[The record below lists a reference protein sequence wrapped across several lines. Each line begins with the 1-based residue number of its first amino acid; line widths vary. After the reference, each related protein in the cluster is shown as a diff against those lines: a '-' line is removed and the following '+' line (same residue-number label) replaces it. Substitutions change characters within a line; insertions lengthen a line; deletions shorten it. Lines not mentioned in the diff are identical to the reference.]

1 LNDTDCA
8 DQQMNTQITELK
20 TQYPKLVSM
29 APNELSHLIRL
40 SRNSDQAAAKKLI
53 EHLYPAVIRIVRNH
67 LPRRESEEDLAQE
80 IFVKMFAKLHQYRAD
95 MPFEHWVS
103 RISVNTCIDHLRKQ
117 RNRPEYRW
125 SDFSE
130 EQQAILDNL
139 QDQSRE
145 SLQQSPDESRELL
158 ERLLLILKP
167 DERLVVR
174 WLYLEE
180 KSVAEI
186 CDLTG
191 WKPSKTKVKA
201 FRARQKLAAAVKR
214 LR

>member
-1 LNDTDCA
+1 MGRKRLQPGNLIPLRRDESSRLCLTMFSQD
-8 DQQMNTQITELK
+8 
-20 TQYPKLVSM
+20 
-29 APNELSHLIRL
+29 LSQLIART
-40 SRNSDQAAAKKLI
+40 RQSDQTAAKELV
-53 EHLYPAVIRIVRNH
+53 EQLYPTVIRIVRNH
-67 LPRRESEEDLAQE
+67 LPRRELEEDLSQE
-80 IFVKMFAKLHQYRAD
+80 IFLKIFSKIHQYRAD

-130 EQQAILDNL
+130 EQQAILSTLVDGASEPT
-139 QDQSRE
+139 DQAAG
-145 SLQQSPDESRELL
+145 ESRELL
-158 ERLLLILKP
+158 ARLLLTLKP
-167 DERLVVR
+167 HERMIIH

-191 WKPSKTKVKA
+191 WKPSKVKVMA
-201 FRARQKLAAAVKR
+201 FRTRQKLAATIKR
-214 LR
+214 ITR

>member
-1 LNDTDCA
+1 LRETDCA
-8 DQQMNTQITELK
+8 DRQMNTQYSELK
-20 TQYPKLVSM
+20 TQNQKLASM
-29 APNELSHLIRL
+29 APDELSNLIRL
-40 SRNSDQAAAKKLI
+40 TRDSDETAAKKLV
-53 EHLYPAVIRIVRNH
+53 EHLYPTVIRIVRNH
-67 LPRRESEEDLAQE
+67 LPRRELEEDLSQE
-80 IFVKMFAKLHQYRAD
+80 IFLKIFAKLHQYRAD

-130 EQQAILDNL
+130 EQQAILNNL
-139 QDQSRE
+139 KYNASE
-145 SLQQSPDESRELL
+145 SDQQSPDENRELL
-158 ERLLLILKP
+158 ERLLLNLKP
-167 DERLVVR
+167 DERLVIR

-191 WKPSKTKVKA
+191 WKSSKIKVKA
-201 FRARQKLAAAVKR
+201 FRARRKLTATIKR

>member
-1 LNDTDCA
+1 
-8 DQQMNTQITELK
+8 MNTQNSELQ
-20 TQYPKLVSM
+20 TQKRQTCSM
-29 APNELSHLIRL
+29 APDELSHLITL
-40 SRNSDQAAAKKLI
+40 TRNSDEAAAKKLV
-53 EHLYPAVIRIVRNH
+53 ELLYPAVIRIVRNH
-67 LPRRESEEDLAQE
+67 LPRREAEEDLTQE
-80 IFVKMFAKLHQYRAD
+80 IFLKIFAKLHQFRAD

-130 EQQAILDNL
+130 DQQAILDNL
-139 QDQSRE
+139 KENASQPSE
-145 SLQQSPDESRELL
+145 QSPEESRDLL
-158 ERLLLILKP
+158 NRLLLTLKP
-167 DERLVVR
+167 AERLIVQ

-180 KSVAEI
+180 KSVADI

-191 WKPSKTKVKA
+191 WKPSKVKVTA

-214 LR
+214 IVK

>member
-1 LNDTDCA
+1 
-8 DQQMNTQITELK
+8 MNTQNLELK
-20 TQYPKLVSM
+20 TQNWHLRSM
-29 APNELSHLIRL
+29 PPDDLSHLITLTRD
-40 SRNSDQAAAKKLI
+40 SDEGAAKKLV

-67 LPRRESEEDLAQE
+67 LPRRESEEDLTQE
-80 IFVKMFAKLHQYRAD
+80 IFLKIFAKLDQYRAD

-103 RISVNTCIDHLRKQ
+103 RISVNTCIDQLRKQ

-130 EQQAILDNL
+130 EQQAVLNNLKDNA
-139 QDQSRE
+139 SAPA
-145 SLQQSPDESRELL
+145 QQSPDESRELL
-158 ERLLLILKP
+158 ERLLLSLKP
-167 DERLVVR
+167 EERLVVR

-191 WKPSKTKVKA
+191 WKPSKIKVKA
-201 FRARQKLAAAVKR
+201 FRARQKLTATIKR
-214 LR
+214 LKE

>member
-1 LNDTDCA
+1 
-8 DQQMNTQITELK
+8 MNTQNSKLK
-20 TQYPKLVSM
+20 TQNSRLANNRQTCSVASD
-29 APNELSHLIRL
+29 ELSHLITL
-40 SRNSDQAAAKKLI
+40 TRNSDEAGAKRLV

-67 LPRRESEEDLAQE
+67 LPRRESEEDLSQE
-80 IFVKMFAKLHQYRAD
+80 IFLKIFAKLHQYRAD

-103 RISVNTCIDHLRKQ
+103 RIAVNTCIDHLRKQ

-139 QDQSRE
+139 KDTASQPV
-145 SLQQSPDESRELL
+145 QQSPDESRELL
-158 ERLLLILKP
+158 ERLLLSLKP
-167 DERLVVR
+167 EERLVVR

-191 WKPSKTKVKA
+191 WKPSKIKVKA
-201 FRARQKLAAAVKR
+201 FRARQKLAATVKR
-214 LR
+214 LK

>member
-1 LNDTDCA
+1 
-8 DQQMNTQITELK
+8 MNTQNSERK
-20 TQYPKLVSM
+20 TQKQQTCSM
-29 APNELSHLIRL
+29 APDDLAHLIAL
-40 SRNSDQAAAKKLI
+40 TRNSDEAAAKKLV
-53 EHLYPAVIRIVRNH
+53 EHLYPAVLRIVRNH
-67 LPRRESEEDLAQE
+67 LPRRELEEDLSQE
-80 IFVKMFAKLHQYRAD
+80 IFLKMFAKLYQYRAD

-103 RISVNTCIDHLRKQ
+103 RIAVNTCIDHLRKQ

-139 QDQSRE
+139 KDNAAE
-145 SLQQSPDESRELL
+145 PAQQSPAESRELL
-158 ERLLLILKP
+158 ERLLLGLKP
-167 DERLVVR
+167 EERLVVR

-191 WKPSKTKVKA
+191 WKSSKIKVKA
-201 FRARQKLAAAVKR
+201 FRARQKLIATVRR
-214 LR
+214 LK